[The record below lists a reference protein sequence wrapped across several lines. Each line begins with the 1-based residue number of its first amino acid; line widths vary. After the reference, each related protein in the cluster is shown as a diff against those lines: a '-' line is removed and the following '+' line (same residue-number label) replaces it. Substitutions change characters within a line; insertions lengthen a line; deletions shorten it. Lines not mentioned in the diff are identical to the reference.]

1 MKLQLILD
9 RIEEGRVAVFTD
21 KDCATYETSAD
32 LLPDG
37 AREGD
42 AFFGEL
48 DWCGHIISLTP
59 RDNPDAGKNSLR
71 LRRLFDKFK
80 K

>member
-1 MKLQLILD
+1 MMLELILD

-21 KDCATYETSAD
+21 KDCVTYEMSAY

-37 AREGD
+37 TKEGD
-42 AFFGEL
+42 AFFGAVDEDGNVIEL
-48 DWCGHIISLTP
+48 K
-59 RDNPDAGKNSLR
+59 RRENPDAGKNSLR